1 MQFIHLSDLHFHRNK
16 SDNKKA
22 TTMLQFVA
30 QNYPAHYLL
39 LTGDITDDGDSTQY
53 ERAAEALSVFKGR
66 IFICPGNHDFG
77 AAGMFYEPKRA
88 SYFDEKLSIPF
99 AQQGT
104 FAGAIRPVVNLAR
117 SGDEQALIIALD
129 SNLETMT
136 PFDFACGEIGELQ
149 LQALNEILGA
159 YASAAMTKILLF
171 HHHPFMRNDPFME
184 LKDANRLWATVYL
197 RIDVM
202 LFGHKHVSDKWEDNG
217 GVPFVLAADNSP
229 DKDYAREITVTSAGV
244 SVNDIAIA
252 PAALTARIARPSKRV
267 PVRKRGKKRTA

>member
-16 SDNKKA
+16 SDNEKA

-39 LTGDITDDGDSTQY
+39 VTGDITDDGDSTQY

-66 IFICPGNHDFG
+66 IFISPGNHDFG
-77 AAGMFYEPKRA
+77 AAGMLYEPKRA
-88 SYFDEKLSIPF
+88 NYFDEKLSIPF

-104 FAGAIRPVVNLAR
+104 FAGASRPVVNLVKN
-117 SGDEQALIIALD
+117 GDEQALIIAMD

-136 PFDFACGEIGELQ
+136 PFDFACGEIGTLQ
-149 LQALNEILGA
+149 LQALSDILGT
-159 YASAAMTKILLF
+159 YPSPGMTKILLF
-171 HHHPFMRNDPFME
+171 HHHPFMRKDPFME
-184 LKDANRLWATVYL
+184 LKDANRLWAAVYL

-202 LFGHKHVSDKWEDNG
+202 LFGHKHVSQMWTDYG

-229 DKDYAREITVTSAGV
+229 GKDYAREITVTSAGV

-252 PAALTARIARPSKRV
+252 PIALTARKSRPSKRV
-267 PVRKRGKKRTA
+267 AARKGGKKRTV